1 MPKITMPAGDWHTV
15 VIALTVARDS
25 GLIAYVD
32 NIINDIDKQL
42 ARQEH

>member
-42 ARQEH
+42 AQQEH